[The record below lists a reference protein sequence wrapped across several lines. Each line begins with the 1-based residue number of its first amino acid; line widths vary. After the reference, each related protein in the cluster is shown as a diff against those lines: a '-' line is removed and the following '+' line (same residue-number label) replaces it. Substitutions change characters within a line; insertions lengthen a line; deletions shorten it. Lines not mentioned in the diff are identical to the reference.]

1 MVEHWGPLKS
11 DELTTAI
18 LRRLAVKQGL
28 AKHLAGKYFALH
40 RQAENKCLFV
50 AAGDP
55 NSIVPGDGLICTVT
69 IRLFTAA
76 VHQRKQMN
84 PNADRLWPGPRWALA
99 ALLAI
104 LGMLGPFSIDTYIP
118 AFSGM
123 AQSLGATPVQM
134 QQTLSAYLFGFA
146 FMNLFH
152 GALADSFG
160 RRPVVLWGI
169 AIFTLASAGCA
180 LSQSVGQV
188 VFFRALQGLS
198 TGAGIV
204 VSRAVIRD
212 MYAPAQAQQ
221 VMSQV
226 TIYFGVAPALAP
238 IVGGW
243 LFVHLGWHSIFWFL
257 TGIGV
262 VLWVL
267 NYRLLPE
274 TLHPDARQPFEVR
287 HLMRGYWQLGSSPR
301 FLLLALASGIPFNG
315 MFLYVLAAPA
325 FLGEHLGLQPTQF
338 FWFFMLT
345 ISGIMSGAWLSGR
358 LAGKIA
364 PKLQIRHG
372 FVIMLATS
380 LLNLFANLMFTA
392 HASWA
397 LIPIGIFAFGWA
409 LMVPVVTL
417 LVLDLYPE
425 RRGMASSLQ
434 AFIGSTANGLVAGVI
449 APLVM
454 HSTAALAAVSLL
466 MMCIGLA
473 AWLYLHYRWPEI
485 GRAVAR

>member
-1 MVEHWGPLKS
+1 
-11 DELTTAI
+11 
-18 LRRLAVKQGL
+18 
-28 AKHLAGKYFALH
+28 
-40 RQAENKCLFV
+40 
-50 AAGDP
+50 
-55 NSIVPGDGLICTVT
+55 
-69 IRLFTAA
+69 
-76 VHQRKQMN
+76 MN
-84 PNADRLWPGPRWALA
+84 PNADQLWRAPRWTLSV
-99 ALLAI
+99 LLAV

-118 AFSGM
+118 AFAGI
-123 AQSLGATPVQM
+123 ARSLGASPVEM

-169 AIFTLASAGCA
+169 AMFTLASAGCA
-180 LSQSVGQV
+180 LSQSIEQL

-212 MYAPAQAQQ
+212 MYPPAQAQQ

-226 TIYFGVAPALAP
+226 TIYFGVAPAIAP
-238 IVGGW
+238 LVGGW

-257 TGIGV
+257 TAVGAL
-262 VLWVL
+262 LWGT
-267 NYRLLPE
+267 NYRFLPE
-274 TLHPDARQPFEVR
+274 TLRREDRQPFEVR

-301 FLLLALASGIPFNG
+301 FLLLALASGVPFNG
-315 MFLYVLAAPA
+315 MFLYVLSAPA
-325 FLGEHLGLQPTQF
+325 FLGDLLALQPTEF
-338 FWFFMLT
+338 FWFFVLT

-364 PKLQIRHG
+364 PKRQIRHG
-372 FVIMLATS
+372 FVIMLVTS
-380 LLNLFANLMFTA
+380 VLNLIANLFFTA
-392 HASWA
+392 HVSWA
-397 LIPIGIFAFGWA
+397 LFPIALFAFGWA

-417 LVLDLYPE
+417 LVLDLYPL

-434 AFIGSTANGLVAGVI
+434 AFIGSSANGLVAGVI

-454 HSTAALAAVSLL
+454 HSAPALAATSLA
-466 MMCIGLA
+466 MMGIGLL
-473 AWLYLHYRWPEI
+473 AWLYLHHRWPEI
-485 GRAVAR
+485 GALAHQ